1 MKGIPEMDGII
12 RTYIEDVGKR
22 MSYTK
27 RVKKLFLK
35 ELTRQIKYYCTDH
48 PDATLEDLY
57 AEFGDPETFSEDLA
71 DNARYREMIRT
82 AKKKTV
88 LFIVLS
94 VVLALAAA
102 VAVGF
107 VIRLIWWYS
116 VTGVVISEIR
126 TVPVD

>member
-1 MKGIPEMDGII
+1 MS
-12 RTYIEDVGKR
+12 RLTTQYISEILKNLPFAR
-22 MSYTK
+22 KTRKY
-27 RVKKLFLK
+27 FLR
-35 ELTRQIKYYCTDH
+35 ELTPRIDCYCLEH
-48 PDATLEDLY
+48 PDATLDDLY
-57 AEFGDPETFSEDLA
+57 LEFGSPETFSEDLA

-107 VIRLIWWYS
+107 VIWLIWWYS
-116 VTGVVISEIR
+116 VTGIVISEIR